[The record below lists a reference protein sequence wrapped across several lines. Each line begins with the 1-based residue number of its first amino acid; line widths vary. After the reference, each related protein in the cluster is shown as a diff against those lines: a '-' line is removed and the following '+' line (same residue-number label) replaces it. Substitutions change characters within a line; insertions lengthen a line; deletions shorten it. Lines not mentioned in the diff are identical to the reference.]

1 MIGANK
7 KQTSTST
14 TPAPAAAK
22 EPGKVTGTTYDVCK
36 KVKQADGTEK
46 LQRIGNVFIRAS
58 GTGGVVFLTDDDG
71 TKYELPVFAKSR
83 RQAGPKQEPAPQPEA
98 SAAA

>member
-7 KQTSTST
+7 KNTNRNTQ
-14 TPAPAAAK
+14 TPAATK
-22 EPGKVTGTTYDVCK
+22 EPGKVSGTTYDLCR
-36 KVKQADGTEK
+36 KVKQANGTEK
-46 LQRIGNVFIRAS
+46 LQRIGKVFIRAS

-83 RQAGPKQEPAPQPEA
+83 KGGPDAAPQADA